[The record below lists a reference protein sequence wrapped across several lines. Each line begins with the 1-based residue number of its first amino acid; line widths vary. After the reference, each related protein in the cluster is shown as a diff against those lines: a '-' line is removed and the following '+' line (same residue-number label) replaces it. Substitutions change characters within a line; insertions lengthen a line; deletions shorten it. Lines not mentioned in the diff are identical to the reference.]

1 MLGIPE
7 NHWYS
12 EGFMSC
18 SISDFKYTLSQFAS
32 GVTVVTYLK
41 NGIGSG
47 VTVSAFSSL
56 SLDPPLVL
64 ICLNLSSPLIAAV
77 QSGSGFSIHLLRANQ
92 ADISNIFSINNDSR
106 IQFLKEHSH
115 KNGITGAPLIP
126 GCLSILDCSLESV
139 LEGGDHKIIVGR
151 VEDTHYE
158 LNSELEN
165 QPLLYFNR
173 NYRTTKDL

>member
-18 SISDFKYTLSQFAS
+18 SSSDFKYTLSQFAS

-64 ICLNLSSPLIAAV
+64 ICLNQSSPVIGAI
-77 QSGSGFSIHLLRANQ
+77 QSGSGFSIHILRADQ
-92 ADISNIFSINNDSR
+92 SDISNVFAINDDSR
-106 IQFLKEHSH
+106 VQFLKEHSQE
-115 KNGITGAPLIP
+115 KGKTGAPLIP
-126 GCLSILDCSLESV
+126 GCLSILDCTLESV
-139 LEGGDHKIIVGR
+139 LDGGDHKIIIGR
-151 VEDTHYE
+151 VEAVHNEPDPE
-158 LNSELEN
+158 SEN